1 MKSHK
6 KVLALSFLL
15 PFLLL
20 QKPVTVVTF
29 KQLQAEASTKQNDTL
44 YVVNFWATW
53 CDQCVKELPGFQ
65 NAYSKF
71 SSHKVKMIFVSI
83 NAVRELSKVQQFAA
97 DKNLQPEV
105 VLLNGGNPNDW
116 IDKVD
121 SSWSG
126 ALPATV
132 FYKHGKKM
140 YFHEGELTQE
150 TLTQVIQ
157 TKNK

>member
-1 MKSHK
+1 MKLHK
-6 KVLALSFLL
+6 SVALLLLL
-15 PFLLL
+15 PFCLL
-20 QKPVTVVTF
+20 QKPVSVITF
-29 KQLQAEASTKQNDTL
+29 KELQSETSTKQNDTL

-65 NAYSKF
+65 NAYTKF

-83 NAVRELSKVQQFAA
+83 NAVRELDKVQQFAA

-105 VLLNGGNPNDW
+105 LLLNGGNPNDW

-132 FYKHGKKM
+132 LYKHGKKL
-140 YFHEGELTQE
+140 YFHEGELTEGSLMQI
-150 TLTQVIQ
+150 IQ
-157 TKNK
+157 SKNK